1 MIKIKNNL
9 FNKILFF
16 GCIIIIPLSLFFP
29 ELKISSW
36 LALITGIVYT
46 LFLGNPFEGKTNT
59 FTSNLLKTS
68 VVFIGFGYPISSI
81 SELTISEFSYVI
93 IFVVFALIIGYFLSK
108 ILNVERKTSDLISSG
123 TAICGASAIA
133 AIASSVK
140 ANEKQISISLGTV
153 FILSVSGLIF
163 YPSVGKYLA
172 LSDHQFGIWSGLTIH
187 DTASAMGTAYDFSPN
202 SLKIATV
209 IKLAK
214 VLFIVPIVFF
224 YSFIYKE
231 GGKKI
236 QFPIFII
243 FFLFAMILNSLN
255 PQLEI
260 FSLLKD
266 IGKKGLQISL
276 FLIGTNLSLKNLK
289 SIGFKPFIYGLVI
302 WSVLSTISLIAIKYF
317 S

>member
-16 GCIIIIPLSLFFP
+16 GFIITIPLSIFIP

-36 LALITGIVYT
+36 IALITGIIFTVI
-46 LFLGNPFEGKTNT
+46 LGNPFEGKTNNL
-59 FTSNLLKTS
+59 TSTLLKTS
-68 VVFIGFGYPISSI
+68 VVFIGFGYPITSI
-81 SELTISEFSYVI
+81 SDLSGSEFSYVI
-93 IFVVFALIIGYFLSK
+93 IFVVLALIIGYVLAK
-108 ILNVERKTSDLISSG
+108 ILNVDRKTSDLISSG

-133 AIASSVK
+133 AMGSSIK

-163 YPSVGKYLA
+163 YPSIGKYLA

-187 DTASAMGTAYDFSPN
+187 DTASAIGAAHDFSPN

-214 VLFIVPIVFF
+214 VLFIVPIVFL

-231 GGKKI
+231 DEKKI
-236 QFPIFII
+236 QFPIFIL
-243 FFLFAMILNSLN
+243 FFLIAMILNSLN
-255 PQLEI
+255 QELEI
-260 FSLLKD
+260 FSSLKN

-276 FLIGTNLSLKNLK
+276 FLIGTNLSLRNIN
-289 SIGFKPFIYGLVI
+289 SIGLKPFIHGFVI
-302 WSVLSTISLIAIKYF
+302 WSILSTISLIAIKYF

>member
-46 LFLGNPFEGKTNT
+46 LFLGNPFEGKTNSL
-59 FTSNLLKTS
+59 TSTLLKTS

-93 IFVVFALIIGYFLSK
+93 IFVVFTLIIGYILSK

-163 YPSVGKYLA
+163 YPSIGKYLA

-187 DTASAMGTAYDFSPN
+187 DTASAMGAAHDFSPN

-224 YSFIYKE
+224 FSYVYKE
-231 GGKKI
+231 DGNKI
-236 QFPIFII
+236 QFPIFIL
-243 FFLFAMILNSLN
+243 FFLIAMILNSFN
-255 PQLEI
+255 QELEI

-289 SIGFKPFIYGLVI
+289 SIGFKPFIYGLII

>member
-1 MIKIKNNL
+1 M
-9 FNKILFF
+9 FT
-16 GCIIIIPLSLFFP
+16 
-29 ELKISSW
+29 
-36 LALITGIVYT
+36 LI
-46 LFLGNPFEGKTNT
+46 LGNPFEGKTYNLT
-59 FTSNLLKTS
+59 GSLLKTS

-81 SELTISEFSYVI
+81 SDLSGSEFSYVI
-93 IFVVFALIIGYFLSK
+93 IFVVLTLIIGYILAK

-123 TAICGASAIA
+123 TTICGRSYGKTSIFY
-133 AIASSVK
+133 

-163 YPSVGKYLA
+163 YPSVGNYFS
-172 LSDHQFGIWSGLTIH
+172 LSEHQFGIWSGLTIH
-187 DTASAMGTAYDFSPN
+187 DTASAIGAAQDFDELKGSN
-202 SLKIATV
+202 SLKTATI

-214 VLFIVPIVFF
+214 VLFIVPIVFL
-224 YSFIYKE
+224 YSFKYKD

-236 QFPIFII
+236 QFPIFIV
-243 FFLFAMILNSLN
+243 FFLFAMILNSSTSEF
-255 PQLEI
+255 EI

-266 IGKKGLQISL
+266 LGKKGLQISL

-302 WSVLSTISLIAIKYF
+302 WIILSSTSLSVIKYF